1 MGSNSIGVMIL
12 RLVIAAVAVLI
23 TANLLPGVI
32 LDNFWI
38 AILVAF
44 LLAIVNTYL
53 KPLLMLIF
61 LPLTVVTLGL
71 FLLVINVL
79 MIYLVDGLVP
89 GFKVLGFWWALLFS
103 IVQSLINSLFQNAF

>member
-1 MGSNSIGVMIL
+1 MQSNSIGVMIF

-23 TANLLPGVI
+23 TAELLSGVI
-32 LDNFWI
+32 LANFWV

-44 LLAIVNTYL
+44 LLAVVNTYL
-53 KPLLMLIF
+53 KPLLMLIS
-61 LPLTVVTLGL
+61 LPLTILTFGL

-89 GFKVLGFWWALLFS
+89 GFEVLGFWWALLFS